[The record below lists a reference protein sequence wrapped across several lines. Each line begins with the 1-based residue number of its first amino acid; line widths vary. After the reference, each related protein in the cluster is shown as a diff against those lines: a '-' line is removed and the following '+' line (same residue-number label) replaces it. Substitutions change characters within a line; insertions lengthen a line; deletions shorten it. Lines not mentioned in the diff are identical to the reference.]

1 MLLPDKK
8 GGYKMKNK
16 LRIQHRLILPIV
28 LLGVVALIS
37 NVLAVFNINNV
48 NGNAANIVDNYMVG
62 TTKLDEIR
70 RSISNTHKM
79 ALSHIIAEDY
89 NTMITVV
96 TQMKQEEKNLNQKL
110 KEYKNYVTAA
120 EDKTY
125 QELLRNYESFK
136 HALVYLICASAD
148 SKTQDAYAYANG
160 DVADFGN
167 AIESNINKLES
178 SIKAQTTTARNTLS
192 RVYITSLTISVI
204 SIMIGLILVLASI
217 SIIMKY
223 VIRPFKSILYT
234 LQGSSDRINNVVG
247 EVLKRAKTSNKST
260 KDLSSLTGALSAAI
274 QKVASNASIINSS
287 AADIKRDVND
297 TAEECGAIT
306 EYSIA
311 MKARAK
317 DMEQSAQTNMEVMRA
332 KVSDILTV
340 LNEAIEDSRSVD
352 QVNLLTKDILQISA
366 STNII
371 ALNASV
377 EAARVGSAGKGFA
390 VVAEEIRQLADSCG
404 ETANRIQEVNKIVT
418 SAVYNLSKHS
428 QDLVDYLSESI
439 LAEFQEF
446 VHSGKQY
453 KDDAAYIQQAMD
465 QFHNRTDRL
474 KQSMIEIAGSI
485 ESITKAIDE
494 GAAGITGAADSTQS
508 LAADMA
514 DISNR
519 MDMNQEIVEELQ
531 KQTKIFANL

>member
-48 NGNAANIVDNYMVG
+48 NANAANIVDNYMVG

-110 KEYKNYVTAA
+110 KEYKSYVTAA

-125 QELLRNYESFK
+125 QELLKNYEAFK

-167 AIESNINKLES
+167 AIESDINKLES

-223 VIRPFKSILYT
+223 VIKPFKSILYT
-234 LQGSSDRINNVVG
+234 LQGSSDRINNVVS

-287 AADIKRDVND
+287 AADVKRDVND
-297 TAEECGAIT
+297 TADECGAIT
-306 EYSIA
+306 KYSIA

-317 DMEQSAQTNMEVMRA
+317 DMEQSAQTNMEIMRA
-332 KVSDILTV
+332 KVSNILTV

-377 EAARVGSAGKGFA
+377 EAARVGAAGKGFA

-418 SAVYNLSKHS
+418 SAVHNLSKHS

-446 VHSGKQY
+446 VNSGKQY
-453 KDDAAYIQQAMD
+453 KDDAAYIEQAMD
-465 QFHNRTDRL
+465 EFQNRTDRL
-474 KQSMIEIAGSI
+474 KQSMIEIADSI
-485 ESITKAIDE
+485 GSITKAIDD

>member
-1 MLLPDKK
+1 MLLPGKK

-16 LRIQHRLILPIV
+16 LKIQHRLILPIV

-48 NGNAANIVDNYMVG
+48 NANAANIVDNYMVG

-110 KEYKNYVTAA
+110 KEYKSYVTGA

-125 QELLRNYESFK
+125 QELLKNYEAFK

-178 SIKAQTTTARNTLS
+178 SIKAQTTTATNTLS

-223 VIRPFKSILYT
+223 VIKPFKSILYT
-234 LQGSSDRINNVVG
+234 LQGSSDRINNVVS

-297 TAEECGAIT
+297 TADECGAIT
-306 EYSIA
+306 KYSIA

-317 DMEQSAQTNMEVMRA
+317 DMEQSAQTNMEIMRA
-332 KVSDILTV
+332 KVSNILTV
-340 LNEAIEDSRSVD
+340 LNEAIEDSQSVD

-377 EAARVGSAGKGFA
+377 EAARVGAAGKGFA

-418 SAVYNLSKHS
+418 SAVHNLSKHS

-446 VHSGKQY
+446 VNSGKQY
-453 KDDAAYIQQAMD
+453 KDDAAYIEQAMD
-465 QFHNRTDRL
+465 EFHNRTDRL
-474 KQSMIEIAGSI
+474 KQSMIEIADSI
-485 ESITKAIDE
+485 ESITKAIDD

>member
-1 MLLPDKK
+1 
-8 GGYKMKNK
+8 MKNK
-16 LRIQHRLILPIV
+16 LKIQHRLILPIV

-48 NGNAANIVDNYMVG
+48 NANAANIVDNYMVG

-110 KEYKNYVTAA
+110 KEYKSYVTAA

-125 QELLRNYESFK
+125 QELLKNYEAFK

-167 AIESNINKLES
+167 AIESDINKLES

-223 VIRPFKSILYT
+223 VIKPFKSILYT
-234 LQGSSDRINNVVG
+234 LQGSSDRINNVVS

-306 EYSIA
+306 KYSIA

-317 DMEQSAQTNMEVMRA
+317 DMEQSAQTNMEIMRT
-332 KVSDILTV
+332 KVSNILTV
-340 LNEAIEDSRSVD
+340 LNEAIEDSQSVD

-377 EAARVGSAGKGFA
+377 EAARVGAAGKGFA

-418 SAVYNLSKHS
+418 SAVHNLSKHS

-446 VHSGKQY
+446 VNSGKQY
-453 KDDAAYIQQAMD
+453 KDDAAYIEQAMD
-465 QFHNRTDRL
+465 EFQNRTDRL
-474 KQSMIEIAGSI
+474 KQSMIEIADSI
-485 ESITKAIDE
+485 ESITKAIDD

>member
-1 MLLPDKK
+1 
-8 GGYKMKNK
+8 MKNK
-16 LRIQHRLILPIV
+16 LKIQHRLILPIV

-48 NGNAANIVDNYMVG
+48 NANAANIVDNYMVG

-110 KEYKNYVTAA
+110 KEYKSYVTVA

-125 QELLRNYESFK
+125 QELLKNYEAFK

-223 VIRPFKSILYT
+223 VIKPFKSILYT
-234 LQGSSDRINNVVG
+234 LQGSSDRINNVVS

-297 TAEECGAIT
+297 TADECGAIT
-306 EYSIA
+306 KYSIA

-317 DMEQSAQTNMEVMRA
+317 DMEQSAQTNMEIMRA
-332 KVSDILTV
+332 KVSNILTV
-340 LNEAIEDSRSVD
+340 LNEAIEDSQSVD

-377 EAARVGSAGKGFA
+377 EAARVGAAGKGFA

-404 ETANRIQEVNKIVT
+404 ETANRIQEVN
-418 SAVYNLSKHS
+418 LSKHS

-446 VHSGKQY
+446 VNSGKQY
-453 KDDAAYIQQAMD
+453 KDDAAYIEQAMD
-465 QFHNRTDRL
+465 EFQNRTDRL
-474 KQSMIEIAGSI
+474 KQSMIEIADSI
-485 ESITKAIDE
+485 ESITKAIDD

>member
-1 MLLPDKK
+1 
-8 GGYKMKNK
+8 MKNK
-16 LRIQHRLILPIV
+16 LKIQHRLILPIV

-48 NGNAANIVDNYMVG
+48 NANAANIVDNYMVG

-110 KEYKNYVTAA
+110 KEYKSYVTTA

-125 QELLRNYESFK
+125 QELLKNYESFK

-204 SIMIGLILVLASI
+204 SIIIGLILVLVSI

-223 VIRPFKSILYT
+223 VIKPFKSILYT
-234 LQGSSDRINNVVG
+234 LQGSSDRINNVVS

-287 AADIKRDVND
+287 AADIKRDVNN

-352 QVNLLTKDILQISA
+352 QVNLLTKDILQISS

-377 EAARVGSAGKGFA
+377 EAARVGAAGKGFA
-390 VVAEEIRQLADSCG
+390 VVAEEIRQLSDSCG

-418 SAVYNLSKHS
+418 SAVHNLSRHS
-428 QDLVDYLSESI
+428 QDLVNYLSESI

-446 VHSGKQY
+446 VNSGKQY
-453 KDDAAYIQQAMD
+453 KDDAAYIEQAMD

-474 KQSMIEIAGSI
+474 KQSMIEIADSI

-494 GAAGITGAADSTQS
+494 GAAGISGAADSTQS
-508 LAADMA
+508 LASDMA

>member
-1 MLLPDKK
+1 M
-8 GGYKMKNK
+8 
-16 LRIQHRLILPIV
+16 
-28 LLGVVALIS
+28 
-37 NVLAVFNINNV
+37 
-48 NGNAANIVDNYMVG
+48 
-62 TTKLDEIR
+62 
-70 RSISNTHKM
+70 
-79 ALSHIIAEDY
+79 
-89 NTMITVV
+89 
-96 TQMKQEEKNLNQKL
+96 
-110 KEYKNYVTAA
+110 
-120 EDKTY
+120 
-125 QELLRNYESFK
+125 
-136 HALVYLICASAD
+136 
-148 SKTQDAYAYANG
+148 
-160 DVADFGN
+160 
-167 AIESNINKLES
+167 
-178 SIKAQTTTARNTLS
+178 
-192 RVYITSLTISVI
+192 
-204 SIMIGLILVLASI
+204 
-217 SIIMKY
+217 
-223 VIRPFKSILYT
+223 
-234 LQGSSDRINNVVG
+234 
-247 EVLKRAKTSNKST
+247 LKRAKTSNKST

-274 QKVASNASIINSS
+274 QKVASNASIINSR

-306 EYSIA
+306 KYSIA

-317 DMEQSAQTNMEVMRA
+317 DMEQSAQTNMEIMRA
-332 KVSDILTV
+332 KVSNILTV

-377 EAARVGSAGKGFA
+377 EAARVGAAGKGFA

-418 SAVYNLSKHS
+418 SAVHNLSKHS

-446 VHSGKQY
+446 VNSGKQY
-453 KDDAAYIQQAMD
+453 KDDAAYIEQAMD
-465 QFHNRTDRL
+465 EFQNRTDRL
-474 KQSMIEIAGSI
+474 KQSMIEIADSI
-485 ESITKAIDE
+485 ESITKAIDD

>member
-1 MLLPDKK
+1 
-8 GGYKMKNK
+8 MKNK

-125 QELLRNYESFK
+125 QELLKNYESFK

-167 AIESNINKLES
+167 AIESDINKLES

-204 SIMIGLILVLASI
+204 SIMIGLILVLR
-217 SIIMKY
+217 K
-223 VIRPFKSILYT
+223 
-234 LQGSSDRINNVVG
+234 
-247 EVLKRAKTSNKST
+247 
-260 KDLSSLTGALSAAI
+260 
-274 QKVASNASIINSS
+274 
-287 AADIKRDVND
+287 
-297 TAEECGAIT
+297 
-306 EYSIA
+306 
-311 MKARAK
+311 
-317 DMEQSAQTNMEVMRA
+317 
-332 KVSDILTV
+332 
-340 LNEAIEDSRSVD
+340 
-352 QVNLLTKDILQISA
+352 
-366 STNII
+366 
-371 ALNASV
+371 
-377 EAARVGSAGKGFA
+377 
-390 VVAEEIRQLADSCG
+390 
-404 ETANRIQEVNKIVT
+404 
-418 SAVYNLSKHS
+418 
-428 QDLVDYLSESI
+428 
-439 LAEFQEF
+439 
-446 VHSGKQY
+446 
-453 KDDAAYIQQAMD
+453 
-465 QFHNRTDRL
+465 
-474 KQSMIEIAGSI
+474 
-485 ESITKAIDE
+485 
-494 GAAGITGAADSTQS
+494 
-508 LAADMA
+508 
-514 DISNR
+514 
-519 MDMNQEIVEELQ
+519 
-531 KQTKIFANL
+531 

>member
-125 QELLRNYESFK
+125 QELLKNYESFK

-192 RVYITSLTISVI
+192 RVYITSLTVSVI

-340 LNEAIEDSRSVD
+340 LNEAIEDSQSVD

-418 SAVYNLSKHS
+418 SAVHNLSKHS

-446 VHSGKQY
+446 VNSGKQY
-453 KDDAAYIQQAMD
+453 KDDAAYIEQAMD

>member
-125 QELLRNYESFK
+125 QELLKNYESFK

-167 AIESNINKLES
+167 AIESDINKLES

-223 VIRPFKSILYT
+223 VIKPFKSILYT
-234 LQGSSDRINNVVG
+234 LQGSSDRINNVVS

-306 EYSIA
+306 KYSIA

-317 DMEQSAQTNMEVMRA
+317 DMEQSAQTNMEIMRT
-332 KVSDILTV
+332 KVSNILTV
-340 LNEAIEDSRSVD
+340 LNEAIEDSQSVD

-377 EAARVGSAGKGFA
+377 EAARVGAAGKGFA

-418 SAVYNLSKHS
+418 SAVHNLSKHS

-446 VHSGKQY
+446 VNSGKQY
-453 KDDAAYIQQAMD
+453 KDDAAYIEQAMD
-465 QFHNRTDRL
+465 EFQNRTDRL
-474 KQSMIEIAGSI
+474 KQSMIEIADSI
-485 ESITKAIDE
+485 GSITKAIDD

>member
-125 QELLRNYESFK
+125 QELLKNYESFK

-287 AADIKRDVND
+287 AADIKRDVNN

-340 LNEAIEDSRSVD
+340 LNEAIEDSQSVD

-418 SAVYNLSKHS
+418 SAVHNLSKHS

-446 VHSGKQY
+446 VNSGKQY
-453 KDDAAYIQQAMD
+453 KDDAAYIEQAMD

>member
-1 MLLPDKK
+1 
-8 GGYKMKNK
+8 MKNK
-16 LRIQHRLILPIV
+16 LKIQHRLILPIV

-48 NGNAANIVDNYMVG
+48 NANAANIVDNYMVG

-110 KEYKNYVTAA
+110 KEYKSYVTAA

-125 QELLRNYESFK
+125 QELLKNYEAFK

-167 AIESNINKLES
+167 AIESDINKLES

-192 RVYITSLTISVI
+192 RVTISVI

-223 VIRPFKSILYT
+223 VIKPFKSILYT
-234 LQGSSDRINNVVG
+234 LQGSSDRINNVVS

-306 EYSIA
+306 KYSIA

-317 DMEQSAQTNMEVMRA
+317 DMEQSAQTNMEIMRA
-332 KVSDILTV
+332 KVSNILTV

-377 EAARVGSAGKGFA
+377 EAARVGAAGKGFA

-418 SAVYNLSKHS
+418 SAVHNLSKHS

-446 VHSGKQY
+446 VNSGKQY
-453 KDDAAYIQQAMD
+453 KDDAAYIEQAMD
-465 QFHNRTDRL
+465 EFQNRTDRL
-474 KQSMIEIAGSI
+474 KQSMIEIADSI
-485 ESITKAIDE
+485 ESITKAIDD

>member
-125 QELLRNYESFK
+125 QELLKNYESFK

-204 SIMIGLILVLASI
+204 SIMIGLILVSASI

-287 AADIKRDVND
+287 AADIKRDVNN

-377 EAARVGSAGKGFA
+377 EAARVGAAGKGFA

-446 VHSGKQY
+446 VNSGKQY
-453 KDDAAYIQQAMD
+453 KDDAAYIEQAMD

>member
-1 MLLPDKK
+1 MLLPGKK

-48 NGNAANIVDNYMVG
+48 NANAANIVDNYMVG

-125 QELLRNYESFK
+125 QELLKNYESFK

-192 RVYITSLTISVI
+192 RVYITSLTVSVI

-234 LQGSSDRINNVVG
+234 LQGSSERINNVVG

-274 QKVASNASIINSS
+274 QKVASNASIINNS
-287 AADIKRDVND
+287 AADIKRDVNN

-311 MKARAK
+311 MKARAN

-340 LNEAIEDSRSVD
+340 LNEAIEDSQSVD

-418 SAVYNLSKHS
+418 SAVHNLSRHS

-446 VHSGKQY
+446 VNSGKQY
-453 KDDAAYIQQAMD
+453 KDDAAYIEQAMD
-465 QFHNRTDRL
+465 EFHNRTDRL

-531 KQTKIFANL
+531 EQTKIFANL

>member
-1 MLLPDKK
+1 MLLPGKK

-16 LRIQHRLILPIV
+16 LKIQHRLILPIV

-48 NGNAANIVDNYMVG
+48 NANAANIVDNYMVG

-110 KEYKNYVTAA
+110 KEYKSYVTAA

-125 QELLRNYESFK
+125 QELLKNYEAFK

-223 VIRPFKSILYT
+223 VIKPFKSILYT
-234 LQGSSDRINNVVG
+234 LQGSSDRINNVVS

-274 QKVASNASIINSS
+274 QKVANNASIINSS

-306 EYSIA
+306 KYSIA

-317 DMEQSAQTNMEVMRA
+317 DMEQSAQTNMEIMRA
-332 KVSDILTV
+332 KVSNILTV
-340 LNEAIEDSRSVD
+340 LNEAIEDSQSVD

-377 EAARVGSAGKGFA
+377 EAARVGAAGKGFA

-418 SAVYNLSKHS
+418 SAVHNLSKHS

-446 VHSGKQY
+446 VNSGKQY
-453 KDDAAYIQQAMD
+453 KDDAAYIEQAMD
-465 QFHNRTDRL
+465 EFHNRTDRL
-474 KQSMIEIAGSI
+474 KQSMIEIADSI
-485 ESITKAIDE
+485 ESITKAIDD

>member
-125 QELLRNYESFK
+125 QELLKNYESFK

-167 AIESNINKLES
+167 AIESDINKLES

-223 VIRPFKSILYT
+223 VIKPFKSILYT
-234 LQGSSDRINNVVG
+234 LQGSSDRINNVVS

-306 EYSIA
+306 KYSIA

-317 DMEQSAQTNMEVMRA
+317 DMEQSAQTNMEIMRA
-332 KVSDILTV
+332 KVSNILTV
-340 LNEAIEDSRSVD
+340 LNEAIEDSQSVD

-377 EAARVGSAGKGFA
+377 EAARVGAAGKGFA

-418 SAVYNLSKHS
+418 SAVHNLSKHS

-446 VHSGKQY
+446 VNSGKQY
-453 KDDAAYIQQAMD
+453 KDDAAYIEQAMD
-465 QFHNRTDRL
+465 EFQNRTDRL
-474 KQSMIEIAGSI
+474 KQSMIEIADSI
-485 ESITKAIDE
+485 GSITKAIDD

>member
-48 NGNAANIVDNYMVG
+48 NANAANIVDNYMVG

-110 KEYKNYVTAA
+110 KEYKSYVTAA

-125 QELLRNYESFK
+125 QELLKNYEAFK

-167 AIESNINKLES
+167 AIESDINKLES

-223 VIRPFKSILYT
+223 VIKPFKSILYT
-234 LQGSSDRINNVVG
+234 LQGSSDRINNVVS

-297 TAEECGAIT
+297 TADECGAIT
-306 EYSIA
+306 KYSIA

-317 DMEQSAQTNMEVMRA
+317 DMEQSAQTNMEIMRA
-332 KVSDILTV
+332 KVSNILTV

-377 EAARVGSAGKGFA
+377 EAARVGAAGKGFA

-418 SAVYNLSKHS
+418 SAVHNLSKHS

-446 VHSGKQY
+446 VNSGKQY
-453 KDDAAYIQQAMD
+453 KDDAAYIEQAMD
-465 QFHNRTDRL
+465 EFQNRTDRL
-474 KQSMIEIAGSI
+474 KQSMIEIADSI
-485 ESITKAIDE
+485 GSITKAIDD

>member
-125 QELLRNYESFK
+125 QELLKNYESFK

-223 VIRPFKSILYT
+223 VIKPFKSILYT
-234 LQGSSDRINNVVG
+234 LQGSSDRINNVVS

-306 EYSIA
+306 KYSIA

-317 DMEQSAQTNMEVMRA
+317 DMEQSAQTNMEIMRT
-332 KVSDILTV
+332 KVSNILTV
-340 LNEAIEDSRSVD
+340 LNEAIEDSQSVD

-377 EAARVGSAGKGFA
+377 EAARVGAAGKGFA

-418 SAVYNLSKHS
+418 SAVHNLSKHS

-446 VHSGKQY
+446 VNSGKQY
-453 KDDAAYIQQAMD
+453 KDDAAYIEQAMD
-465 QFHNRTDRL
+465 EFQNRTDRL
-474 KQSMIEIAGSI
+474 KQSMIEIADSI
-485 ESITKAIDE
+485 GSITKAIDD

>member
-1 MLLPDKK
+1 
-8 GGYKMKNK
+8 
-16 LRIQHRLILPIV
+16 
-28 LLGVVALIS
+28 
-37 NVLAVFNINNV
+37 
-48 NGNAANIVDNYMVG
+48 MV
-62 TTKLDEIR
+62 
-70 RSISNTHKM
+70 S
-79 ALSHIIAEDY
+79 
-89 NTMITVV
+89 
-96 TQMKQEEKNLNQKL
+96 
-110 KEYKNYVTAA
+110 
-120 EDKTY
+120 
-125 QELLRNYESFK
+125 
-136 HALVYLICASAD
+136 
-148 SKTQDAYAYANG
+148 
-160 DVADFGN
+160 
-167 AIESNINKLES
+167 
-178 SIKAQTTTARNTLS
+178 
-192 RVYITSLTISVI
+192 
-204 SIMIGLILVLASI
+204 
-217 SIIMKY
+217 
-223 VIRPFKSILYT
+223 
-234 LQGSSDRINNVVG
+234 

-297 TAEECGAIT
+297 TADECGAIT
-306 EYSIA
+306 KYSIA

-317 DMEQSAQTNMEVMRA
+317 DMEQSAQTNMEIMRA
-332 KVSDILTV
+332 KVSNILTV
-340 LNEAIEDSRSVD
+340 LNEAIEDSQSVD

-377 EAARVGSAGKGFA
+377 EAARVGAAGKGFA

-418 SAVYNLSKHS
+418 SAVHNLSKHS

-446 VHSGKQY
+446 VNSGKQY
-453 KDDAAYIQQAMD
+453 KDDAAYIEQAMD
-465 QFHNRTDRL
+465 EFHNRTDRL
-474 KQSMIEIAGSI
+474 KQSMIEIADSI
-485 ESITKAIDE
+485 ESITKAIDD